1 MGCVIAFLASSLAL
15 NQHGGDAHKREF
27 AYGGVLWGDPECK
40 VIGSSEEVHVVDAL
54 AITGDEGRASLRK
67 AGGSWQWS
75 FDPPMSEWGNP
86 PARVSLA
93 EYIGQWR
100 RTGRTETSKY
110 PEEKKSTEIPQVVA
124 SERG

>member
-86 PARVSLA
+86 PARVSHP
-93 EYIGQWR
+93 EYIGMWR